1 MVTWTGAVSKAQG
14 GRWLTEPASLSKE
27 AREKAAD
34 SVRRQSVSSRRRT
47 STDSAKHAVICAPV
61 LKVRRPSEA
70 DQELRGGELPE
81 VLAPGAPAQQ
91 PCSADARE
99 VPLSQ
104 PVVRSP
110 LTQELVMWLQ
120 KKMARRRRS
129 SQEGRSHGSSDRIR
143 RHSSHRGR
151 RGSRGSSHSGSSFG
165 EQLSVRVHKHAISKW
180 VLGCVVSMLV
190 LVVVVLIVL
199 IVRNMMKPPHVVE
212 RHPCDTEDCVAHARH
227 ILLTLNTSADPCSNF
242 HAFVCGDSS
251 SPSGKEAPSVELGAN
266 SDPDLRS
273 MGNLPSAW
281 RLTRHYAQ
289 VINSTIGNLRLLL
302 SIKTTPA
309 ATVKAFSSL
318 NHCLQRDDK
327 GASSP
332 FAEFMQKRDIP
343 WPSKPQRRTQVV
355 DILDALLQLSI
366 DWRASLWLDVRL
378 WYPDRRVKPHP
389 LVVLDEPG
397 HVSLLR
403 MEQLGT
409 LDDQAYS
416 NVVREIAHFL
426 TDRNSSDATA
436 ANEDLLKDPAA
447 IKELRQDETAVRTA
461 IMSTL
466 RADDSHD
473 ELVSL
478 DRAGFLLSNV
488 SLQEWMDLLEKYLK
502 PGGLEVSVFT
512 AFLVLNKPHVDA
524 LSKVVSEIPA
534 SRLLNALGWTF
545 AYSYSWIVNSSFDV
559 FERAAT
565 IDFHPNYVLC
575 FVAVHESF
583 GISMDAA
590 LFVHLF
596 PEQERDKVTAIV
608 NGTAHALI
616 SAVGAS
622 RNVLNATKSES
633 HAKIMSLASHE
644 LWPSHLFLN
653 FDALDSFYAAFPSG
667 SSENFYASWF
677 ESRKALRQALSNRYH
692 GALMTSK
699 LRWYREK
706 IAYVYSLNVML
717 LGFAAI
723 FPPTYLTHGNHVMT
737 YAGLGFQ
744 FARQMVRSVDERGR
758 RLDYSTGTYL
768 SWWEEN
774 ETCRIKKTQ
783 SARERKMIKDLFAL
797 EMALATMKK
806 ASAADGYPLQVKL
819 LEKFSPMQTFYI
831 SYCSHFCGE
840 YGAEESCGLARNGSE
855 FARAFNCPRLA
866 DHADC
871 LFI

>member
-1 MVTWTGAVSKAQG
+1 MTPRPPKRAEALQAKLRARRSRSAH
-14 GRWLTEPASLSKE
+14 TEKLLERAEGSPA
-27 AREKAAD
+27 AA
-34 SVRRQSVSSRRRT
+34 
-47 STDSAKHAVICAPV
+47 
-61 LKVRRPSEA
+61 
-70 DQELRGGELPE
+70 
-81 VLAPGAPAQQ
+81 
-91 PCSADARE
+91 
-99 VPLSQ
+99 VPLRWGYLRAPKVDNLAWTATETETINP
-104 PVVRSP
+104 PVAALIAL
-110 LTQELVMWLQ
+110 LTC
-120 KKMARRRRS
+120 R
-129 SQEGRSHGSSDRIR
+129 
-143 RHSSHRGR
+143 
-151 RGSRGSSHSGSSFG
+151 GSSFG

-309 ATVKAFSSL
+309 ATAKAFSSL

-524 LSKVVSEIPA
+524 LSKVMSEIPA

-622 RNVLNATKSES
+622 RNVLNATKSET

-706 IAYVYSLNVML
+706 IAYVYSLNIML

-744 FARQMVRSVDERGR
+744 FARQMV
-758 RLDYSTGTYL
+758 
-768 SWWEEN
+768 
-774 ETCRIKKTQ
+774 
-783 SARERKMIKDLFAL
+783 
-797 EMALATMKK
+797 
-806 ASAADGYPLQVKL
+806 
-819 LEKFSPMQTFYI
+819 
-831 SYCSHFCGE
+831 
-840 YGAEESCGLARNGSE
+840 
-855 FARAFNCPRLA
+855 
-866 DHADC
+866 
-871 LFI
+871 